1 MKKIYRALALMMAV
15 CMLCCF
21 PVQASAE
28 GATIDYNQTAALSLY
43 KYDLTKAETDGAWD
57 TSAYVSTGIYDQS
70 VNDTMSSYAVQG
82 VEFTYLRIADI
93 TAYNATE
100 NGEHKVITLYG
111 FTDTAFLTAV
121 GLGTSDAHHT
131 ESGVSYF
138 TSDTLNTALAAA
150 LNSNATTVKNS
161 LEATVKN
168 GGTAMPVT
176 DEYGHSAASGLE
188 LGLYLVVETR
198 VPENVTVTCNPFLV
212 SLPMT
217 TIDGSQWNYDVTV
230 YPKNR
235 TGMPTLEKTVREAKA
250 DTGKNKG
257 LTNDITDGYAPNAA
271 ASAGDVVD
279 YQILSTLPAITS
291 EASYLSQYT
300 FVDELSKGIGYN
312 KSDVII
318 SFYKDAACTELLSTW
333 DEASGKFDVAYSEQ
347 SAGQRMT
354 IAMTET
360 GLAEINASERVYGSD
375 SLNRGYSGCTMRI
388 TYSCTLNSDA
398 KLVCGDSGNPNTVTL
413 TWSRTNTEYS
423 DTLKDDA
430 HVYSYGI
437 DMTKKFSDGAGNLE
451 SVKFILHNDTDGYY
465 VKARQIDGIYYVT
478 EHVADKDQA
487 TQFVPALEGRVF
499 IKGLEDDEYTA
510 TEIATDEDYNLL
522 KSGIQV
528 TISTAEGEICPN
540 CGQPLLT
547 ASATVNGKAVEMKA
561 DNGSVY
567 AAVPFTVVN
576 TKGFELPKTGSY
588 GTWTFTA
595 GGVLAMG
602 AAAFMIYKLSKKKS
616 C

>member
-21 PVQASAE
+21 PVRASAE

-43 KYDLTKAETDGAWD
+43 KYDLTKAETDGVWD

-70 VNDTMSSYAVQG
+70 INDTMSSYAVQG
-82 VEFTYLRIADI
+82 VEFTYLRIAEI

-111 FTDTAFLTAV
+111 FTDTAFLAV
-121 GLGTSDAHHT
+121 IGLGTSDAYHT
-131 ESGVSYF
+131 ENGVSYF

-198 VPENVTVTCNPFLV
+198 VPEKVTVTCNPFLV

-217 TIDGSQWNYDVTV
+217 TIDGSQWNYAVTV

-257 LTNDITDGYAPNAA
+257 LTNDITDGYAPNAT

-360 GLAEINASERVYGSD
+360 GLAEINASESVYGSD

-398 KLVCGDSGNPNTVTL
+398 KLVYGDSGNPNTVTL

-487 TQFVPALEGRVF
+487 TLFVPTLEGRVF

-561 DNGSVY
+561 DNGSIH

-588 GTWTFTA
+588 GTWMFTA